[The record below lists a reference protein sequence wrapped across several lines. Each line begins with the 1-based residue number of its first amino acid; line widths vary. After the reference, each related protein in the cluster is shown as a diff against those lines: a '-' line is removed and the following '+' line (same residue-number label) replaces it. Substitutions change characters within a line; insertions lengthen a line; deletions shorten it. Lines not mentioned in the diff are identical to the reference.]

1 MFNFSVS
8 TDIKCSAEQLW
19 ELLDDTEK
27 YPDWIEV
34 TDRMLEVA
42 EGGLKLGAVYR
53 EYGGIPPF
61 KGESTWNVT
70 VFEPYSR
77 QVHIGDDGAMTI
89 TLEILINPHDDVVT
103 LVQNLRF
110 KPRWWIFPMSLIMW
124 PALMGRRGRAAI
136 EKTQANAKAILE
148 ATAPD

>member
-1 MFNFSVS
+1 
-8 TDIKCSAEQLW
+8 
-19 ELLDDTEK
+19 
-27 YPDWIEV
+27 
-34 TDRMLEVA
+34 
-42 EGGLKLGAVYR
+42 
-53 EYGGIPPF
+53 
-61 KGESTWNVT
+61 
-70 VFEPYSR
+70 
-77 QVHIGDDGAMTI
+77 MTI

>member
-1 MFNFSVS
+1 MW
-8 TDIKCSAEQLW
+8 A
-19 ELLDDTEK
+19 LLDDTEK

-42 EGGLKLGAVYR
+42 EGGLKLDAVYR

-61 KGESTWNVT
+61 KGKSTWRVT
-70 VFEPYSR
+70 EYEPHSR

-89 TLEILINPHDDVVT
+89 TLEVIIAPNENGIKLI
-103 LVQNLRF
+103 QNLHF
-110 KPRWWIFPMSLIMW
+110 KPRWWIFPMTLIMW

-136 EKTQANAKAILE
+136 VKTQANARAILE
-148 ATAPD
+148 SPAPE